1 MKLWRQ
7 IVVAAL
13 LALTPVAAWAVDTAT
28 GVKPETTTL
37 YRAAREQVDK
47 LGTTVAAKYA
57 PEVIE
62 QAKASIAQAQKG
74 LEAGNDTT
82 TRMATERA
90 TLQTKLAQS
99 VTEERIAAEK
109 TEDVKKEL
117 TSLDQRLT
125 KILTGKGEKP

>member
-7 IVVAAL
+7 LALVAL
-13 LALTPVAAWAVDTAT
+13 LALAPAAAWTADEAA

-47 LGTTVAAKYA
+47 LGATAAAKYA

-62 QAKASIAQAQKG
+62 QAKASIAQAQNG

-82 TRMATERA
+82 TREATERA
-90 TLQTKLAQS
+90 TLQAKLALA
-99 VTEERIAAEK
+99 VTDERIAAEK
-109 TEDVKKEL
+109 TVAAKKDL
-117 TSLDQRLT
+117 TSLEQRLT
-125 KILTGKGEKP
+125 TILAGKGDQP